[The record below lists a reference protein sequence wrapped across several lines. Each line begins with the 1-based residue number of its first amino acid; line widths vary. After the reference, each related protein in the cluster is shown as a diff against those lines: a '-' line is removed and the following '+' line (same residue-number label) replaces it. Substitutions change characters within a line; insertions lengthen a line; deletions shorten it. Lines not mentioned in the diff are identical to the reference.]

1 MQFLISKLIVMPLTE
16 IRTDIR
22 NVKLREFKPYMQ
34 ELFAFSTIGFDHIFI
49 IQSEFISALQ
59 KINTKLTF

>member
-1 MQFLISKLIVMPLTE
+1 MPLTE